1 MVVDVNFFKLTIAED
16 AQEKRSQ
23 SYQNLQAVLG
33 AMLIAITLT
42 ITSGFWYLF
51 VPHDINWNASQ
62 TIMVLHLVAGICAF
76 ILFLVFFFLH
86 QKDKKLKWW
95 QFLAPWTIKRKQSA
109 NRQQWQ
115 QRVLGAVLTWLMLG
129 VFLSGF
135 YIVSPVISFHFGTV
149 ELHGYGLQKTL
160 NASHQ
165 FLSILMVPAFL
176 GHMLWIVL
184 KR

>member
-1 MVVDVNFFKLTIAED
+1 MSFFKLTIAED
-16 AQEKRSQ
+16 DQAKRSQ

-42 ITSGFWYLF
+42 ITSGFWYLL
-51 VPHDINWNASQ
+51 VPHDLNWNASQ
-62 TIMVLHLVAGICAF
+62 SIMVLHLAAGVCAAMLF
-76 ILFLVFFFLH
+76 ILFFFLH
-86 QKDKKLKWW
+86 QKDKNLKWW
-95 QFLAPWTIKRKQSA
+95 QFLVPWTIKRTQSA

-115 QRVLGAVLTWLMLG
+115 QRVLGAILTWLLIG
-129 VFLSGF
+129 VFISGL
-135 YIVSPVISFHFGTV
+135 YIASPVVSLHFGTV
-149 ELHGYGLQKTL
+149 ELHGYGLQKIL

-165 FLSILMVPAFL
+165 WLSVLMVPAFM